1 MINELN
7 HIIYFIYYVELRIQ
21 CQVPQTN
28 LCIQLVLILFQKK
41 KLLTGYSSL
50 LEKKQKNPNID
61 LIKWKEI
68 QTVSKLNI
76 LSGIKILSEVSKV

>member
-21 CQVPQTN
+21 CQVTQTN

-41 KLLTGYSSL
+41 VLTGNSSL

-68 QTVSKLNI
+68 QTVSKLNN

>member
-1 MINELN
+1 MLSSGYNARYLKQTSA
-7 HIIYFIYYVELRIQ
+7 YSWFWYYS
-21 CQVPQTN
+21 
-28 LCIQLVLILFQKK
+28 KK
-41 KLLTGYSSL
+41 KLLTGNSSL

-76 LSGIKILSEVSKV
+76 LSGIKILSEVSKVWRTQPA

>member
-1 MINELN
+1 MLSSGYNARYLKQTSA
-7 HIIYFIYYVELRIQ
+7 YSWFWYYSK
-21 CQVPQTN
+21 
-28 LCIQLVLILFQKK
+28 KK

-68 QTVSKLNI
+68 QTVSKLNN
-76 LSGIKILSEVSKV
+76 LSGIKILSEVSKVWRTQPA

>member
-1 MINELN
+1 MPGTSNKPL
-7 HIIYFIYYVELRIQ
+7 HTVGFDII
-21 CQVPQTN
+21 PK
-28 LCIQLVLILFQKK
+28 KK

-68 QTVSKLNI
+68 QTVSKLNN
-76 LSGIKILSEVSKV
+76 LSGIKILSEVSKVWRTQPA

>member
-1 MINELN
+1 MPGTSNKPL
-7 HIIYFIYYVELRIQ
+7 HTVGFDII
-21 CQVPQTN
+21 P
-28 LCIQLVLILFQKK
+28 KK

-76 LSGIKILSEVSKV
+76 LSGIKILSEVSKVWRTQPA